1 MINALLSIWWLWVAI
16 ALVLGLIELIAP
28 SFIFL
33 GFALGALATSA
44 LVGLGYATSAPML
57 LAVFATVSLLAW
69 IGLRFAFRRQSSDA
83 KIITRDIND
92 N

>member
-1 MINALLSIWWLWVAI
+1 MMTALLSIWWLWIAI
-16 ALVLGLIELIAP
+16 ALVLGLIELAAP

-44 LVGLGYATSAPML
+44 FVGLANVPSPSVLFAFF
-57 LAVFATVSLLAW
+57 AVVSLLAW
-69 IGLRFAFRRQSSDA
+69 VGLRFVFKHQSSDA

>member
-1 MINALLSIWWLWVAI
+1 MITAFLGIWWAWIAAAI
-16 ALVLGLIELIAP
+16 VFGLIEIFTP

-33 GFALGALATSA
+33 GFALGALITGLIVAITGGLATGTV
-44 LVGLGYATSAPML
+44 LVIFGFL
-57 LAVFATVSLLAW
+57 SLLAW

-83 KIITRDIND
+83 KVFTRDIND